1 MRCSRP
7 RSVIGDWVRPRPS
20 VAERVSARKPWCR
33 SYPGED
39 MDFEYSSEQ
48 KLLLESTHKLMQR
61 VATPDYLRRL
71 DRERLYPY
79 ELYDAWVEAG
89 LLALPFAEEYGGAGG
104 SIVDLAI
111 VSEELGR
118 YSADV
123 VMAFGGSIFCALNVA
138 RKGSEEQKRYWLPK
152 LMSGEIRMSISMSE
166 PDAGS
171 DVGAMRT
178 QARRDGNEY
187 VISGQ
192 KIWATAAGARDNVIN
207 VYVKTDPSAHYRHG
221 MSLFL
226 VDNDTPGLEI
236 RRLDMLGR
244 RSVGTYELF
253 FNEARIPP
261 ERLIGGEN
269 KGWDCIMTGLQ
280 AERVVAAACDCGS
293 ARGALDMAVNYA
305 KERKQFGRPIGSF
318 QAIAHML
325 ADLEAQV
332 EAAWALTLKAAW
344 RVSRGEDAL
353 KEITMAKLLAAE
365 TYVKTTEAGMQVM
378 GGYGYN
384 MEFDMQRHFRDA
396 RAATVAAGSSQ
407 IQRNLIAGQMGL
419 KVQ

>member
-1 MRCSRP
+1 
-7 RSVIGDWVRPRPS
+7 VG
-20 VAERVSARKPWCR
+20 
-33 SYPGED
+33 
-39 MDFEYSSEQ
+39 
-48 KLLLESTHKLMQR
+48 
-61 VATPDYLRRL
+61 
-71 DRERLYPY
+71 
-79 ELYDAWVEAG
+79 AG
-89 LLALPFAEEYGGAGG
+89 LFALPFAEEYGGAGG
-104 SIVDLAI
+104 SVVDLAI
-111 VSEELGR
+111 VSEEIGR

-123 VMAFGGSIFCALNVA
+123 AMAFGGSTFCALNVA

-187 VISGQ
+187 VLNGQ

-207 VYVKTDPSAHYRHG
+207 VYVKTDPKAHYRQG

-236 RRLDMLGR
+236 RKLDMLGR
-244 RSVGTYELF
+244 RSVGTYELY
-253 FNEARIPP
+253 FNDARIPP
-261 ERLIGGEN
+261 DRLIGGEN
-269 KGWDCIMTGLQ
+269 KGWDCILSGLQ

-305 KERKQFGRPIGSF
+305 KERHQFGRAIGSF

-325 ADLEAQV
+325 ADLETQV

-396 RAATVAAGSSQ
+396 RAATIAAGSSQ